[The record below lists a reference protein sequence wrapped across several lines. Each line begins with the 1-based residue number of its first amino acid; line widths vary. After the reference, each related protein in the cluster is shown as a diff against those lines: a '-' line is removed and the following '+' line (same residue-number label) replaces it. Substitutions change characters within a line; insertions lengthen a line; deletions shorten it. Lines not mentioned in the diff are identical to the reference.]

1 MHITALKKTFWT
13 IPNILTL
20 YRIFVFPLILY
31 WIFTGKENLVGI
43 FIAISLFTDWLD
55 GIIARA
61 LKIQTELGAKMD
73 SWADTGTYICA
84 FLAIYFF
91 KWEEIKPY
99 MLVGC
104 IFFGVWLLS
113 YTIVFIKFKGLIG
126 LHTYLFKATGYVQG
140 GFMIILFLWKFFP
153 LLFYISMI
161 VGILACIEEIII
173 FFVLKK
179 PRTDVKGLYWI
190 LKQQKP
196 Q

>member
-1 MHITALKKTFWT
+1 LHITVLSKTFWT

-20 YRIFVFPLILY
+20 YRILVFPLIII
-31 WIFTGKENLVGI
+31 WIFSGKENLVGI

-91 KWEEIKPY
+91 KWEHVKPHILIVY
-99 MLVGC
+99 VFLS
-104 IFFGVWLLS
+104 VWILS
-113 YTIVFIKFKGLIG
+113 YLIVFIKFKGLIG
-126 LHTYLFKATGYVQG
+126 LHTYLFKATGYIQG
-140 GFMIILFLWKFFP
+140 AFIVILFLFGFYAG
-153 LLFYISMI
+153 LFYTSMI

-173 FFVLKK
+173 FFILEK
-179 PRTDVKGLYWI
+179 PRTNVKGLYWI
-190 LKQQKP
+190 LNNKK
-196 Q
+196 